1 MEEGEAW
8 EGFTRLQMSLR
19 VALQKPA
26 RHRKTVVLQLKN
38 SFWKRITFSF
48 PSVKTYY
55 RFTVMKALRY

>member
-1 MEEGEAW
+1 M
-8 EGFTRLQMSLR
+8 QMSLR